1 MQVCNDPSDE
11 NFKITRENLEILQNS
26 TDAKNRKFEIIPI
39 EQPPMMEYE
48 GSRLTLSYLNF
59 YLVNGGIVL
68 PVFGGIAEKT
78 DKLAIKT
85 LQASFPDRKIKTV
98 NGMAVITEGG
108 NVHCTT
114 QQMAAPQ
121 KV

>member
-1 MQVCNDPSDE
+1 
-11 NFKITRENLEILQNS
+11 
-26 TDAKNRKFEIIPI
+26 
-39 EQPPMMEYE
+39 
-48 GSRLTLSYLNF
+48 LNF
-59 YLVNGGIVL
+59 YLVNGGVVL

-85 LQASFPDRKIKTV
+85 LQATFPDRKIKTV

-114 QQMAAPQ
+114 QQMAAP
-121 KV
+121 KKG